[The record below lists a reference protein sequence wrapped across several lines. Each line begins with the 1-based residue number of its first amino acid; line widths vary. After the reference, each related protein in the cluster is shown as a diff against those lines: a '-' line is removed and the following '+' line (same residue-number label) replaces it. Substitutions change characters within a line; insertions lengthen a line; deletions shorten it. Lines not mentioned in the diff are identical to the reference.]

1 MRSKKYVSIGLS
13 LSLLF
18 GVAGCQQAPPPAI
31 PDAGEK
37 TAVSMMYSIPLPQ
50 FEALV
55 EETYGDIDLQVEP
68 TTSATMNGDSE
79 RRLRNGHGTDLVVTT
94 LPTGAVQDY
103 VLDLSAETFTADYQA
118 TALSPILIDGQTRY
132 LPLPGQYAGYI
143 LNRTLA
149 EQLGNARPESRGELL
164 ALMDAGKAQGVGIGE
179 DGAMFGLNTVESA
192 AVGSY
197 IMGTL
202 VPDFLG
208 TMDGIEWT
216 GEFQSGAAA
225 LSGAWDHC
233 LDTLLTLV
241 ERGYLNSSALAV
253 TKTIVIPVRD
263 RMLDGTMLLVYGDVR
278 LFDQLERMS
287 DQYDYT
293 ILPFP
298 SDVGNHPWVL
308 SWPAAYVGINSAL
321 SGEESEAAL
330 DACRRILSLL
340 STQEGQA
347 AWMADTSATT
357 SYLTGYVAASGDA
370 PEGLADC
377 VADGYVYN
385 LQMPSNIIQFFGKTM
400 VSVLDGKL
408 EMGQALAD
416 VDDYC
421 VNGSEEVDYD
431 QSVVGS
437 VTEDLLYENYNT
449 RREETAIGNL
459 VADAIAEYAG
469 ADLAAIN
476 GGGIRA
482 SLYQGDVLGADLAAV
497 CPYDNNVILVEAK
510 GSVILAML
518 ENGISLTHRAEN
530 VPAGRFLQ
538 VSGLRYS
545 YRPMDGDRP
554 AELLSAT
561 LADGSPLEPD
571 KEYRLAVINYMAG
584 SSGYLD
590 NNGDGY
596 TMLNLYSD
604 TAPKAEGVKLLEET
618 DANCAAALRAYF
630 QQHSDESVTAGLEG
644 RITVVDG
651 RE

>member
-1 MRSKKYVSIGLS
+1 MGREKYLLIGLC
-13 LSLLF
+13 LCLLL
-18 GVAGCQQAPPPAI
+18 GAAGCQQDPGPTAATVP
-31 PDAGEK
+31 GEK
-37 TAVSMMYSIPLPQ
+37 TAVTMMYNIPLPQ

-55 EETYGDIDLQVEP
+55 EATYEDIDLRVEA

-79 RRLRNGHGTDLVVTT
+79 RRLRNGHGCDLVVTT
-94 LPTGAVQDY
+94 LPTGGVKDY
-103 VLDLSAETFTADYQA
+103 VLDLSAEPFAADYQA

-143 LNRTLA
+143 LNKTLA
-149 EQLGNARPESRGELL
+149 EQIGNAQPSSRDALI
-164 ALMDAGKAQGVGIGE
+164 ALMDAGKTKGLGIGP
-179 DGAMFGLNTVESA
+179 DGSMFGINTVESA
-192 AVGSY
+192 AVGSF
-197 IMGTL
+197 IMGTM

-208 TMDGIEWT
+208 TMDGIQWT
-216 GEFQSGAAA
+216 TEFQDGTAGF
-225 LSGAWDHC
+225 SGAWDHC
-233 LDTLLTLV
+233 LDTFLTLV

-253 TKTIVIPVRD
+253 TKTNGIPVQE

-287 DQYDYT
+287 DQYEYT

-298 SDVGNHPWVL
+298 SNAGNHPWAL
-308 SWPAAYVGINSAL
+308 SWPAAYIGINAAL
-321 SGEESEAAL
+321 SEEGNDAVL
-330 DACRRILSLL
+330 DACRRVLSLL
-340 STQEGQA
+340 STQEGQK

-357 SYLTGYVAASGDA
+357 SYLVGDA
-370 PEGLADC
+370 PTAGVPVGLADC

-385 LQMPSNIIQFFGKTM
+385 LQMPSNVIQFFGKTM
-400 VSVLDGKL
+400 ISVLDSKL
-408 EMGQALAD
+408 EMGEALAA

-421 VNGSEEVDYD
+421 VNGSEAVDYD

-437 VTEDLLYENYNT
+437 VTEDLLYEHYNT
-449 RREETAIGNL
+449 RQEETAIGNL
-459 VADAIAEYAG
+459 VADAIAEYTG

-497 CPYDNNVILVEAK
+497 CPYDNKIILVEAK
-510 GSVILAML
+510 GSVILEML
-518 ENGISLTHRAEN
+518 KNGVSLTQREGN

-561 LADGSPLEPD
+561 LENGSPLEPD
-571 KEYRLAVINYMAG
+571 TVYRLAIVNYMAG

-604 TAPKAEGVKLLEET
+604 TAPKAEGITLLKET
-618 DANCAAALRAYF
+618 DANCADALRAYF
-630 QQHSDESVTAGLEG
+630 RNHQDEPITAALEG
-644 RITVVDG
+644 RITVVDDD
-651 RE
+651 E